1 MRRLFTDE
9 NFIAIIYSI
18 ISLLIS
24 LPIIILMCLALIKYI
39 WG

>member
-1 MRRLFTDE
+1 MRRLFTNK
-9 NFIAIIYSI
+9 NFIAIIYCF
-18 ISLLIS
+18 ISMLIS